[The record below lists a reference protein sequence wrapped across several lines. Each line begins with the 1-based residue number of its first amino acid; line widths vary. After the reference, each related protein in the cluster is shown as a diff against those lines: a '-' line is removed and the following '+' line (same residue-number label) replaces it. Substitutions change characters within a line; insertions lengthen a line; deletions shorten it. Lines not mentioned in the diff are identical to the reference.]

1 MLDRPYVANEIDEDA
16 EEDAAGERAHECKR
30 QEKAGGDASVKSL
43 NEQTA
48 KRGVR
53 PDSLAHDARSLQ
65 RRTSR
70 NDGRTRVPLRGEE
83 RRKESCEGCEEID
96 EQRYGESFPGVS
108 AFTGGVR
115 MTAALFSVTRIRE
128 TTTSPSPLTERQRDV
143 D

>member
-1 MLDRPYVANEIDEDA
+1 VSVAPLGDEVVQMLNRPYAANEIDEEA
-16 EEDAAGERAHECKR
+16 EEDAAGERAHECER
-30 QEKAGGDASVKSL
+30 QEKTGGDAGVQSL

-53 PDSLAHDARSLQ
+53 PDSLADDARSLE

-70 NDGRTRVPLRGEE
+70 NDGRTGVPLHGEE
-83 RRKESCEGCEEID
+83 RRKETCERCEEID

-115 MTAALFSVTRIRE
+115 ITAALVSVSRM
-128 TTTSPSPLTERQRDV
+128 
-143 D
+143 